1 MEKTKQVIC
10 VDVSIKIETVKEFLI
25 KNPNVKIISFD
36 YESHNILKKE
46 RITHEISE
54 NFLKGNNFD
63 YIQKQVYEKVK
74 WYNETLAKKY
84 LTYEGINLGKLVHD
98 ETHSFLIPIFK
109 KFHEILNIYNTYP
122 DHFFTSSYELYKLIS
137 ILTKQTNKINSA
149 DEIPLKFAH
158 DKVRLNIKIGHKHSI
173 IVIPHSFYQK
183 IKRVLDLFLHVN
195 FNVNKKTTNKQ
206 HSTLFVEFDPIKF
219 SDFILE
225 SKKAHTEKIFFGR
238 RRPPVFN
245 LKTFSLFKKTNSK
258 IITHFSLK
266 NKNFFSDTN
275 QKLEIKNNIK
285 SLWSEEVF
293 LNSFFSINK
302 ISIWAVI
309 KPYFLEL
316 LENRLDNL
324 LYEIELV
331 KNMFQEYEFNKILLL
346 SEIGFTE
353 QIIGHFAR
361 KSSIPIFLLQ
371 HGCYYETA
379 QKGLVTDSQGVF
391 PSNSDKFLVWGES
404 TKQNAVT
411 YGEIPEEKIEALGC
425 VRFDNLQFKNSSNND
440 YILFAITG
448 PEPEF
453 IHGLSTKNIEE
464 YVDTI
469 TKICEIVNQTGKKL
483 IIKLHPSPDALNVK
497 DIVNKIDSQITVIT
511 SGNIGTLIPS
521 CSALIVL
528 ELTTSII
535 EAQLH
540 HKPVIFV
547 ETINYDSLL
556 GRPEVLTSES
566 VEITLIEELEN
577 TLKKLFND
585 DKFRKK
591 SIQNYQKFITNY
603 ITNLGSA
610 CNKTWSFI
618 TKE

>member
-1 MEKTKQVIC
+1 MEKTKQIIC

-25 KNPNVKIISFD
+25 KNPSVKIISFD
-36 YESHNILKKE
+36 YESHSILKKE
-46 RITHEISE
+46 GITHEISE

-137 ILTKQTNKINSA
+137 ILTKQANKINSA

-183 IKRVLDLFLHVN
+183 IKQVLDLFLHVN

-266 NKNFFSDTN
+266 NKKFFSDTN

-285 SLWSEEVF
+285 SLWSEETF
-293 LNSFFSINK
+293 LNSFFSIDK

-324 LYEIELV
+324 LSEIELV

-404 TKQNAVT
+404 TKQNAIT

-425 VRFDNLQFKNSSNND
+425 IRFDNLQFKNSSNND

-469 TKICEIVNQTGKKL
+469 KKICEIVNQTGKKL

>member
-379 QKGLVTDSQGVF
+379 Q
-391 PSNSDKFLVWGES
+391 
-404 TKQNAVT
+404 
-411 YGEIPEEKIEALGC
+411 
-425 VRFDNLQFKNSSNND
+425 
-440 YILFAITG
+440 
-448 PEPEF
+448 
-453 IHGLSTKNIEE
+453 
-464 YVDTI
+464 
-469 TKICEIVNQTGKKL
+469 
-483 IIKLHPSPDALNVK
+483 
-497 DIVNKIDSQITVIT
+497 
-511 SGNIGTLIPS
+511 
-521 CSALIVL
+521 
-528 ELTTSII
+528 
-535 EAQLH
+535 
-540 HKPVIFV
+540 
-547 ETINYDSLL
+547 
-556 GRPEVLTSES
+556 
-566 VEITLIEELEN
+566 
-577 TLKKLFND
+577 
-585 DKFRKK
+585 
-591 SIQNYQKFITNY
+591 
-603 ITNLGSA
+603 
-610 CNKTWSFI
+610 
-618 TKE
+618 

>member
-84 LTYEGINLGKLVHD
+84 LNYEGINLGKLVHD

>member
-1 MEKTKQVIC
+1 MEKTKQIIC

-25 KNPNVKIISFD
+25 KNPSVKIISFD
-36 YESHNILKKE
+36 YESHSILKKE
-46 RITHEISE
+46 GITHEISE

-137 ILTKQTNKINSA
+137 ILTKQANKINSA

-183 IKRVLDLFLHVN
+183 IKQVLDLFLHVN

-266 NKNFFSDTN
+266 NKKFFSDTN

-285 SLWSEEVF
+285 SLWSEETF
-293 LNSFFSINK
+293 LNSFFSIDK

-324 LYEIELV
+324 LSEIELV

-379 QKGLVTDSQGVF
+379 QKGLVIDSQGVF

-404 TKQNAVT
+404 TKQNAIT

-425 VRFDNLQFKNSSNND
+425 IRFDNLQFKNSSNND

-469 TKICEIVNQTGKKL
+469 KKICEIVNQTGKKL

>member
-316 LENRLDNL
+316 LEDRLDNL

>member
-1 MEKTKQVIC
+1 M
-10 VDVSIKIETVKEFLI
+10 S
-25 KNPNVKIISFD
+25 
-36 YESHNILKKE
+36 
-46 RITHEISE
+46 
-54 NFLKGNNFD
+54 
-63 YIQKQVYEKVK
+63 
-74 WYNETLAKKY
+74 
-84 LTYEGINLGKLVHD
+84 
-98 ETHSFLIPIFK
+98 
-109 KFHEILNIYNTYP
+109 
-122 DHFFTSSYELYKLIS
+122 
-137 ILTKQTNKINSA
+137 
-149 DEIPLKFAH
+149 
-158 DKVRLNIKIGHKHSI
+158 
-173 IVIPHSFYQK
+173 
-183 IKRVLDLFLHVN
+183 
-195 FNVNKKTTNKQ
+195 
-206 HSTLFVEFDPIKF
+206 
-219 SDFILE
+219 
-225 SKKAHTEKIFFGR
+225 
-238 RRPPVFN
+238 
-245 LKTFSLFKKTNSK
+245 
-258 IITHFSLK
+258 
-266 NKNFFSDTN
+266 
-275 QKLEIKNNIK
+275 
-285 SLWSEEVF
+285 
-293 LNSFFSINK
+293 
-302 ISIWAVI
+302 
-309 KPYFLEL
+309 
-316 LENRLDNL
+316 
-324 LYEIELV
+324 
-331 KNMFQEYEFNKILLL
+331 
-346 SEIGFTE
+346 
-353 QIIGHFAR
+353 
-361 KSSIPIFLLQ
+361 
-371 HGCYYETA
+371 
-379 QKGLVTDSQGVF
+379 DSQGVF

>member
-302 ISIWAVI
+302 ISIWAVL

>member
-1 MEKTKQVIC
+1 M
-10 VDVSIKIETVKEFLI
+10 VKLVVHLI
-25 KNPNVKIISFD
+25 
-36 YESHNILKKE
+36 L
-46 RITHEISE
+46 
-54 NFLKGNNFD
+54 GNNFD